1 MAGTG
6 FRGRV
11 TAGLAAAAVVVAMGL
26 GGCANS
32 PSTAATVGDRTI
44 TTSEVADTSRE
55 LTAINPKIAEPALVL
70 SVKMRAAAAEQIAQS
85 RNINLDTETQALLP
99 QLQIPPELMANP
111 AGNQLVRD
119 LVKVDALGQ
128 KLGQGELAA
137 AMGFIPVTVNPR
149 YGLQGL
155 EDVANDQQAIGS
167 GSLSQPAAR

>member
-11 TAGLAAAAVVVAMGL
+11 TAGLAAAAVVAVLGL
-26 GGCANS
+26 SGCANS
-32 PSTAATVGDRTI
+32 PATAAVVGDRTI
-44 TTSEVADTSRE
+44 TTSEVAETSRA
-55 LTAINPKIAEPALVL
+55 LSAVNPKVAEPALVL
-70 SVKMRAAAAEQIAQS
+70 SVKMRAAAAEQIAAS
-85 RNINLDTETQALLP
+85 RNINLDAETKALLP
-99 QLQIPPELMANP
+99 QLQIPPDLLASP
-111 AGNQLVRD
+111 AGNQLVTD

-137 AMGFIPVTVNPR
+137 AMGFVPVTVNPR